1 MTAINNLL
9 DELKITDVKPAIE
22 SEAQVKEN
30 ISSTKDAAI
39 SFGVGNLKGI
49 TNLIDLPQAINELG
63 SMLVE
68 KTLSPVNNF
77 IKRKMGKSEEEI
89 DAENQLSREI
99 ESKLFKIK
107 PGEII
112 RENVLT
118 YQPRTTS

>member
-9 DELKITDVKPAIE
+9 NQLKETNVKPAIK
-22 SEAQVKEN
+22 SGAQVEEN

-49 TNLIDLPQAINELG
+49 SYLIDLPQAINELG

-68 KTLSPVNNF
+68 KSFSPVNNF

-89 DAENQLSREI
+89 DAENL
-99 ESKLFKIK
+99 KI
-107 PGEII
+107 
-112 RENVLT
+112 
-118 YQPRTTS
+118 